1 MQGRSCCGAA
11 AVPTRGWPAVGRRVP
26 INLPVDT
33 RGTRADEI
41 NASLK
46 DPTFGHTLIN
56 NIQDFVNNV
65 YPDNIS
71 CKTISWFKERA
82 ILSPT
87 NEQVDKVN
95 NLILAKIDAP
105 TQIYYSVD
113 TVLDSEEAV
122 HFPTK
127 FLSSLNSSRLP
138 PHKMELKVG
147 CTVILLR
154 NLNPHKPC
162 NGTHTFAGKITK
174 KRLLVKSLKTFIIEC
189 TILTGCGTGEDVLIP
204 RIPLIPSDLPF
215 QCKRLQFPVKI
226 SFAMTINKSQGQ
238 TFNVA
243 GLDLSVECFS
253 HGQLY
258 VALSRVTSKQNMFVM
273 SNDKKAVNVVFRDI
287 L

>member
-11 AVPTRGWPAVGRRVP
+11 AVPTRGRLAVGRRVP
-26 INLPVDT
+26 IRRFADGGVE
-33 RGTRADEI
+33 RAD
-41 NASLK
+41 L
-46 DPTFGHTLIN
+46 
-56 NIQDFVNNV
+56 VNNV
-65 YPDNIS
+65 YPDIHNIS

-95 NLILAKIDAP
+95 NLILAKIDTP

-113 TVLDSEEAV
+113 TVLDLEEAV
-122 HFPTK
+122 HFPTE
-127 FLSSLNSSRLP
+127 FLNSLNPSGLP
-138 PHKMELKVG
+138 SHKMELKVG
-147 CTVILLR
+147 CPVILFR
-154 NLNPHKPC
+154 NLNPPKLC
-162 NGTHTFAGKITK
+162 NGT
-174 KRLLVKSLKTFIIEC
+174 RLLVKSLKTFIIEC
-189 TILTGCGTGEDVLIP
+189 TILTGCGTGEDVL
-204 RIPLIPSDLPF
+204 DLPF
-215 QCKRLQFPVKI
+215 QFKRLQFPVKI

-258 VALSRVTSKQNMFVM
+258 VALSRVTSKQNMFVL
-273 SNDKKAVNVVFRDI
+273 SNDKKAVNVVYKDI

>member
-11 AVPTRGWPAVGRRVP
+11 AVPTRGRPAVGAARAYKALCRR
-26 INLPVDT
+26 
-33 RGTRADEI
+33 RGGAGRSISPRTIAQSASYTT
-41 NASLK
+41 NAHR
-46 DPTFGHTLIN
+46 G
-56 NIQDFVNNV
+56 IQDLVNNV
-65 YPDNIS
+65 YPDIHNIS

-95 NLILAKIDAP
+95 NLILAKIDTP

-113 TVLDSEEAV
+113 TVLGSEEAV
-122 HFPTK
+122 HFPTE
-127 FLSSLNSSRLP
+127 FLNSLNPSGLP
-138 PHKMELKVG
+138 
-147 CTVILLR
+147 
-154 NLNPHKPC
+154 NLNPPKLC
-162 NGTHTFAGKITK
+162 NGT
-174 KRLLVKSLKTFIIEC
+174 RLLVKSLKTFIIEC

-215 QCKRLQFPVKI
+215 QFKRLQFPVKI

-258 VALSRVTSKQNMFVM
+258 VALSRVTSKQNMFVL
-273 SNDKKAVNVVFRDI
+273 SNDKKAVNVVYKDI